1 MADRYW
7 VGATNQNWN
16 NTGNWS
22 ATSGGGSGASF
33 PTGSDN
39 VFFDANSNLAV
50 NKNVNINVASACQ
63 RIDFKVYTG
72 AVTMSNSLTVGALVA
87 GVTGS
92 VELGSGMLITG
103 SGLLQTRTNTW
114 FQFIPNGKHWPNAL
128 GLNTQYTVANSNLI
142 ISGSDLTVSG
152 TLTLHSNTGAASD
165 LSIYSG
171 GSGGPFNI
179 IVSGSFIDNCDLND
193 DISSL
198 PTFTTGPKLIFKGP
212 GTWSST
218 NTTNHV
224 FGMNVDIDTGP
235 STLNIGTATHGGNLT
250 YLSGTVNC
258 TGTYIARGYNNTY
271 TLSTSGSTSPLA
283 TTSSNSG
290 INFNNIQFRSFSN
303 GVPVYSL
310 PNPMCVVGTLSTRD
324 QNGTITALNAYM
336 YIMTGS
342 VYLNGI
348 LDQGIR
354 RLEGTSKLIF
364 QSPTTGIWRDP
375 GLDTRVTITG
385 RIGVGM
391 DIDIACSGSLI
402 ITGSVAYGGLSYP
415 STLRYVTGSV
425 ITSGSTLVLGTASNI
440 TIISCSNVVWNNL
453 HIGIPSQIHSV
464 GVTFSGDHTFTGSF
478 VYTSSLNSDV
488 NINGSNISF
497 GRDISLPTLT
507 TQNILGTATFVTTGP
522 GTMSMNPAV
531 TSGSFRNNIVF
542 NNGANTFRV
551 SGSFRYQ
558 GGTITY
564 TSGIIDTTTFASN
577 LILPAA
583 ASFNTNGMSWYD
595 ITIPTSATH
604 TLNSELTVNDALTI
618 QGVNTTFAGVGG
630 FNVSSFVGTLPAAS
644 RIITFDDAATDFIIR
659 DNLNFS
665 TTPSITY
672 TLTSDDAVNRAYLT
686 FRTSST
692 STTAYVNPIRI
703 DSSRGRTV
711 LSPSS
716 SLTDTINWS
725 LGRTIPRS
733 FILD

>member
-7 VGATNQNWN
+7 VGVTNQNWN

-33 PTGSDN
+33 PVGGDN

-63 RIDFKVYTG
+63 RLDFKAYTG
-72 AVTMSNSLTVGALVA
+72 AVTMSNVLTVGSNALNI
-87 GVTGS
+87 TGS
-92 VELGSGMLITG
+92 IELGSGMSIVG
-103 SGLLQTRTNTW
+103 SSALVTRTNTW

-128 GLNTQYTVANSNLI
+128 SLNGSYLAANSRLI

-152 TLTLHSNTGAASD
+152 TLTLHSTQTNASD

-179 IVSGSFIDNCDLND
+179 IVSGSFIDNCDIND
-193 DISSL
+193 DIIS
-198 PTFTTGPKLIFKGP
+198 FGPKLIFKGP
-212 GTWSST
+212 GSWSST
-218 NTTNHV
+218 NTTNHSLY
-224 FGMNVDIDTGP
+224 MDVDIDTGP

-258 TGTYIARGYNNTY
+258 TETYIARGTNTTY

-342 VYLNGI
+342 VYLNGN

-364 QSPTTGIWRDP
+364 QSPTTGIWSDP

-425 ITSGSTLVLGTASNI
+425 ITSGSTLVLGTASNT
-440 TIISCSNVVWNNL
+440 TIISCSNVIWNNL

-478 VYTSSLNSDV
+478 VYTSSLSSDV

-531 TSGSFRNNIVF
+531 TSGSFRNNLVF

-558 GGTITY
+558 TGNITY
-564 TSGIIDTTTFASN
+564 TSGIIDTSTFLSN

-583 ASFNTNGMSWYD
+583 SSFNTDGMAWYN

-604 TLNSELTVNDALTI
+604 TLNSKLTVNNLLNI
-618 QGVNTTFAGVGG
+618 QGVTTTFTGSGG
-630 FNVSSFVGTLPAAS
+630 FDVLGLTATLPAAS
-644 RIITFDDAATDFIIR
+644 RVITLDDAATDYVVR
-659 DNLNFS
+659 GALNMS
-665 TTPSITY
+665 TTSAIRY
-672 TLTSDDAVNRAYLT
+672 TLTSEDSANRAYFTL
-686 FRTSST
+686 SSSAT
-692 STTAYVNPIRI
+692 NNITNEFVNATRI
-703 DSSRGRTV
+703 DSSRGQTV
-711 LSPSS
+711 LARSA
-716 SLTDTINWS
+716 SLNDTINWS
-725 LGRTIPRS
+725 LGRTIPQS

>member
-1 MADRYW
+1 MANRYW
-7 VGATNQNWN
+7 VGVTNQNWN

-33 PTGSDN
+33 PTVADD

-50 NKNVNINVASACQ
+50 NKNVNINVASACR

-72 AVTMSNSLTVGALVA
+72 AVTMSNSLTVGANAA

-92 VELGSGMLITG
+92 VELGSGMSIVG
-103 SGLLQTRTNTW
+103 SGTLQTRTNTW

-128 GLNTQYTVANSNLI
+128 GLNNQYTVANSNLI
-142 ISGSDLTVSG
+142 ISGSDLVVSG
-152 TLTLHSNTGAASD
+152 TLTLHSNNTNASD
-165 LSIYSG
+165 LNIYSG

-179 IVSGSFIDNCDLND
+179 IVSGSFIDNCDSND
-193 DISSL
+193 DIIS
-198 PTFTTGPKLIFKGP
+198 FGPKLIFKGP
-212 GTWSST
+212 GTWSNP
-218 NTTNHV
+218 NTTNHAL
-224 FGMNVDIDTGP
+224 FMPVDIDTGP
-235 STLNIGTATHGGNLT
+235 STLTISTVAHGGNLT

-258 TGTYIARGYNNTY
+258 TGTYITRGGTGTY

-290 INFNNIQFRSFSN
+290 INFNNIQFRTFSN
-303 GVPVYSL
+303 GVPAYSL
-310 PNPMCVVGTLSTRD
+310 PNPMCVVGTLLTRD
-324 QNGTITALNAYM
+324 TTGAVSNINAYI
-336 YIMTGS
+336 YLNTAS

-348 LDQGIR
+348 LDHGTR

-364 QSPTTGIWRDP
+364 QSPTTGIWRDT
-375 GLDTRVTITG
+375 GLTAGTTNGRV
-385 RIGVGM
+385 GVGM

-402 ITGSVAYGGLSYP
+402 ITGSVAYGGSNNP
-415 STLRYVTGSV
+415 STLQYITGSV
-425 ITSGSTLVLGTASNI
+425 ITSGSTLVFGTADNT
-440 TIISCSNVVWNNL
+440 TIISCSNVVWNNMQ
-453 HIGIPSQIHSV
+453 IGVTNQINGV
-464 GVTFSGDHTFTGSF
+464 GVTFNGDHTFTGSF
-478 VYTSSLNSDV
+478 IYTSSLNSNV
-488 NINGSNISF
+488 TINGSNIYF
-497 GRDISLPTLT
+497 GRNISFPTLT

-531 TSGSFRNNIVF
+531 TTGTFRNNLVF
-542 NNGANTFRV
+542 NNGANTFGI

-595 ITIPTSATH
+595 ITISNTATH

-630 FNVSSFVGTLPAAS
+630 FNVSSFIGTLPAAS
-644 RIITFDDAATDFIIR
+644 RIITFDDTATDFIIR

-672 TLTSDDAVNRAYLT
+672 TLTSDDTVNRAYLT

-725 LGRTIPRS
+725 LGRTLPQS

>member
-7 VGATNQNWN
+7 VGVTNQDWN

-39 VFFDANSNLAV
+39 VFFDANSNLAA

-103 SGLLQTRTNTW
+103 SGILQTRTNTW
-114 FQFIPNGKHWPNAL
+114 FQFISNGKHWPNAL
-128 GLNTQYTVANSNLI
+128 GLNTQYTVANSKLI

-152 TLTLHSNTGAASD
+152 TLTLHTNTTLASD
-165 LSIYSG
+165 LDIYSG

-179 IVSGSFIDNCDLND
+179 ILSGSFIDNCDASD
-193 DISSL
+193 DISS
-198 PTFTTGPKLIFKGP
+198 FGPKLIFKGP

-218 NTTNHV
+218 NTNNHHLY
-224 FGMNVDIDTGP
+224 MNVDIDTGP
-235 STLNIGTATHGGNLT
+235 STLTIGTVAHAGNLI

-258 TGTYIARGYNNTY
+258 TGTYNTRGTSIF
-271 TLSTSGSTSPLA
+271 TFSTSGSTSPLA

-290 INFNNIQFRSFSN
+290 INFNNIQFRAVSN
-303 GVPVYSL
+303 GEPIWSL
-310 PNPMCVVGTLSTRD
+310 PTPMCVIGTLSTRD
-324 QNGTITALNAYM
+324 PSGNISNLNSYM
-336 YIMTGS
+336 YLNSAS
-342 VYLNGI
+342 VYLNGN
-348 LDQGIR
+348 LNMGVR

-364 QSPTTGIWRDP
+364 QSPTTGIWSDP
-375 GLDTRVTITG
+375 GLNAGVTNG
-385 RIGVGM
+385 RAGVGM

-402 ITGSVAYGGLSYP
+402 ITGSVAYGGISYP
-415 STLRYVTGSV
+415 STLRYITGSV
-425 ITSGSTLVLGTASNI
+425 ITSGSTLVFGTAANT
-440 TIISCSNVVWNNL
+440 TIISCSSVLWNNMQ
-453 HIGIPSQIHSV
+453 IGIPGSQFAGTAVI
-464 GVTFSGDHTFTGSF
+464 FSGDHTFSGSF
-478 VYTSSLNSDV
+478 IYTSSRNNDV
-488 NINGSNISF
+488 SIDGSNIYF
-497 GRDISLPTLT
+497 GRNISLPTLT

-531 TSGSFRNNIVF
+531 TVGTFRNNIVF

-564 TSGIIDTTTFASN
+564 TSGIIDTTTLLSN

-595 ITIPTSATH
+595 ITVPSSATH

-618 QGVNTTFAGVGG
+618 QGVNTTFNGVGG
-630 FNVSSFVGTLPAAS
+630 FNVSSFIGTLPTAS
-644 RIITFDDAATDFIIR
+644 RIITFDNAAADFIIR

-665 TTPSITY
+665 ATPSITY

-686 FRTSST
+686 FQPSST

-725 LGRTIPRS
+725 LGRTIPQS

>member
-7 VGATNQNWN
+7 VGVTNQNWN

-33 PTGSDN
+33 PTVADD

-50 NKNVNINVASACQ
+50 NKNVNINVASACR
-63 RIDFKVYTG
+63 RIDFRAYTG
-72 AVTMSNSLTVGALVA
+72 AVTMSNTLTVGANSA

-92 VELGSGMLITG
+92 VILGSGMSVVG
-103 SGLLQTRTNTW
+103 SGTLQTRTNTW
-114 FQFIPNGKHWPNAL
+114 FQFISNGKHWPTPL
-128 GLNTQYTVANSNLI
+128 GLNTQYTVANSRLI

-152 TLTLHSNTGAASD
+152 TLTLHSNNTAASD
-165 LSIYSG
+165 LDIYSA

-179 IVSGSFIDNCDLND
+179 IVSGSFIDNCDAND
-193 DISSL
+193 DIVSL
-198 PTFTTGPKLIFKGP
+198 GPKIILKGP

-218 NTTNHV
+218 NTNNHALY
-224 FGMNVDIDTGP
+224 MNVDIDTGP
-235 STLNIGTATHGGNLT
+235 STLTIGTVAHAGNLI
-250 YLSGTVNC
+250 YLSGTVVC
-258 TGTYIARGYNNTY
+258 TGTYNTRGTSTY
-271 TLSTSGSTSPLA
+271 TFSTSGSTSPLA

-290 INFNNIQFRSFSN
+290 INFNNIQFRGVTGGTPIWSLSN
-303 GVPVYSL
+303 PL
-310 PNPMCVVGTLSTRD
+310 CVVGTLSTRD
-324 QNGTITALNAYM
+324 PSGTLTNGNTYL
-336 YIMTGS
+336 YINGS
-342 VYLNGI
+342 SIYLNGN
-348 LDQGIR
+348 LNNGVR

-364 QSPTTGIWRDP
+364 QSPTTGIWSDP
-375 GLDTRVTITG
+375 GLNTGVTTARV
-385 RIGVGM
+385 GVGM

-402 ITGSVAYGGLSYP
+402 ITGSVAYGGLNNS
-415 STLRYVTGSV
+415 STLRYITGSV
-425 ITSGSTLVLGTASNI
+425 ITSGSTLVFGTAANT
-440 TIISCSNVVWNNL
+440 TIISCSSVLWNSMQ
-453 HIGIPSQIHSV
+453 IGVPSQINAVS
-464 GVTFSGDHTFTGSF
+464 VTFSDDHIFSGSF
-478 VYTSSLNSDV
+478 IYTSSLSSNPI
-488 NINGSNISF
+488 INGSNISF
-497 GRDISLPTLT
+497 GRDISLRTLT
-507 TQNILGTATFVTTGP
+507 TQDISGTATFVLTGP

-531 TSGSFRNNIVF
+531 TTGVFRNNIVF
-542 NNGANTFRV
+542 NNGANTFYI

-595 ITIPTSATH
+595 ITIPSSAAH

-618 QGVNTTFAGVGG
+618 QGVNTTFAGAGG
-630 FNVSSFVGTLPAAS
+630 FNVSSFIGTLPAAS
-644 RIITFDDAATDFIIR
+644 RIITFDDTAADFIIR

-672 TLTSDDAVNRAYLT
+672 TFTSDDAVNRAYLT
-686 FRTSST
+686 FQPSST

-725 LGRTIPRS
+725 LGRTLQQS

>member
-7 VGATNQNWN
+7 VGVTNQNWN

-33 PTGSDN
+33 PTVADD
-39 VFFDANSNLAV
+39 VFFDANSNLAA
-50 NKNVNINVASACQ
+50 NKNVNINVASACR
-63 RIDFKVYTG
+63 RIDFRAYTG
-72 AVTMSNSLTVGALVA
+72 AVTMSNTLTVGANA
-87 GVTGS
+87 ANITGS
-92 VELGSGMLITG
+92 VVLGSGMLITG

-128 GLNTQYTVANSNLI
+128 GLNTQYTVANSRLI
-142 ISGSDLTVSG
+142 ISGSDLVVSG
-152 TLTLHSNTGAASD
+152 TLTLHSNNISAAD
-165 LSIYSG
+165 LDIYSG

-179 IVSGSFIDNCDLND
+179 IVSGSFIDNCDNTD
-193 DISSL
+193 DIQS
-198 PTFTTGPKLIFKGP
+198 FGPKLIFKGP
-212 GTWSST
+212 GTWSNPNS
-218 NTTNHV
+218 NNHAL
-224 FGMNVDIDTGP
+224 FMSVDIDTGP
-235 STLNIGTATHGGNLT
+235 STLTISTVAHGGNLT

-258 TGTYIARGYNNTY
+258 TGTYITRGTNTAY

-283 TTSSNSG
+283 TTSSNDG
-290 INFNNIQFRSFSN
+290 INFNNIQFRGVSN
-303 GVPVYSL
+303 GAPIWSL
-310 PNPMCVVGTLSTRD
+310 SNPLCVVGTLSTRD
-324 QNGTITALNAYM
+324 PSGTLTNGNTYL
-336 YIMTGS
+336 YINNS
-342 VYLNGI
+342 IIYLNGN
-348 LDQGIR
+348 LDNGVR
-354 RLEGTSKLIF
+354 RLEGSSKIIF
-364 QSPTTGIWRDP
+364 QSPTTGIWRDT
-375 GLDTRVTITG
+375 GLNTGVTNTRVG
-385 RIGVGM
+385 IGM
-391 DIDIACSGSLI
+391 NIDIACSGSLI
-402 ITGSVAYGGLSYP
+402 ITGSVGYGGSNNS
-415 STLRYVTGSV
+415 STLQYITGSV
-425 ITSGSTLVLGTASNI
+425 ITSGSTLVFGTSPNA
-440 TIISCSNVVWNNL
+440 TIISCSNVIWNNL
-453 HIGIPSQIHSV
+453 QIGVFNQVNGV
-464 GVTFSGDHTFTGSF
+464 GVTFSGDHTFAGSF
-478 VYTSSLNSDV
+478 IYTSSLNSDPT
-488 NINGSNISF
+488 INGSNIYF
-497 GRDISLPTLT
+497 GRDIALRTLT
-507 TQNILGTATFVTTGP
+507 TQNILGNATFVLTGP

-531 TSGSFRNNIVF
+531 TSGSFRNNLVF
-542 NNGANTFRV
+542 NNGANTFRI

-618 QGVNTTFAGVGG
+618 QGVNTTFAGAGG

-659 DNLNFS
+659 DNLSFS
-665 TTPSITY
+665 ATPSITY